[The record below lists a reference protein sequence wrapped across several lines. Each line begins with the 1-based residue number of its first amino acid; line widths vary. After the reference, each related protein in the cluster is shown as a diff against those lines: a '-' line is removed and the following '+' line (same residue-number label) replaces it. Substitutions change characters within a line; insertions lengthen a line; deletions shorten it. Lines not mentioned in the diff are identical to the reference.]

1 MKIFK
6 NNIGLKSVP
15 VLLHNDEILKKIGM
29 IPDEILKKIGKSLTN
44 ASLNGIMSMYILY
57 VLDTFYHI
65 ISIMW

>member
-15 VLLHNDEILKKIGM
+15 VLLHNDEILKKIG
-29 IPDEILKKIGKSLTN
+29 KSLTN
-44 ASLNGIMSMYILY
+44 DYLSAIILVYMLY

-65 ISIMW
+65 ISIMLQANFFAGN

>member
-15 VLLHNDEILKKIGM
+15 VLLHNDEILKKIG
-29 IPDEILKKIGKSLTN
+29 KSLTN
-44 ASLNGIMSMYILY
+44 ASLNGIMSMYILN

-65 ISIMW
+65 ISIMLQANFLATN